1 MFHDSMS
8 GNIHQCQWLKIR
20 LGVLGL
26 Q

>member
-1 MFHDSMS
+1 MS